1 MLTFKNLGCR
11 RDREQLFSG
20 ISQVIYRG
28 QRVGVTGA
36 NGCGKS
42 SLFGLILGE
51 LDPDEGG
58 VEIQNGV
65 TVGSVAQEMKTVDR
79 SAIDYVID
87 GDRDLRQLEQ
97 QLEQAQHEDGG
108 RYATLLA
115 DYESAGGYSA
125 KARAGTLLNGLGF
138 AASEQQLPMQ
148 HFSGGWRMRLNLAQ
162 ALMCP
167 SDLLLLDEPTNHLD
181 MDAII
186 WLEHWLSQYAGTLL
200 LISHDREFLDR
211 TINHVL
217 HIEQGSA
224 WLYTGDYSAFEQARA
239 ERLSGQQAAFEK
251 QERRVKEIQGFVDR
265 FRAKATKARQAQS
278 RLKMLERMTRVA
290 PVHSESTFGF
300 AFQPPVRLGNP
311 LVQFD
316 DASAGYGETVVLK
329 KLKTSLQAGDRV
341 GLLGRNGAGKSTF
354 LKSLVGEIP
363 MLAGHRHIS
372 PALNTGYFAQHQI
385 DQLEFSESAL
395 SHLLALDETLG
406 ESSGRDFLGGFGF
419 RGDQALQSVGTMSG
433 GEKARLSLAL
443 IVYQRPNLLLLDE
456 PTNHLDMAMR
466 QALVDALQ
474 SFEGALIVVS
484 HDRFLLRATVDDLWL
499 IDDGLIEP
507 FADDLDGYA
516 RWLMQG
522 KRQVSDDSAQ
532 PQFAAVASTDRRAAK
547 KQSAAKRAVL
557 QPLKKVA
564 NQCEKRVQT
573 LEIKLEK
580 LREQLADNGLYSNDQ
595 KELLADLL
603 RQETGVKT
611 ELETA
616 EEQWLE
622 ALDQLE
628 QASKEAE

>member
-11 RDREQLFSG
+11 RDKESLFSG
-20 ISQVIYRG
+20 VNQVIYRG

-51 LDPDEGG
+51 LDPDEGT

-65 TVGSVAQEMKTVDR
+65 LTGSVAQEMKTVDR

-87 GDRDLRQLEQ
+87 GDQNLRQLEGAVD
-97 QLEQAQHEDGG
+97 EAQHQDGE

-115 DYESAGGYSA
+115 DYEAMGGYSA
-125 KARAGTLLNGLGF
+125 KSRAGSLLNGLGF
-138 AASEQQLPMQ
+138 QASEQQLPMS

-186 WLEHWLSQYAGTLL
+186 WLENWLTQYAGTLL

-217 HIEQGSA
+217 HIEQGTA

-239 ERLSGQQAAFEK
+239 ERLSGQQAAYEK
-251 QERRVKEIQGFVDR
+251 QQRRINEIQGFVDR
-265 FRAKATKARQAQS
+265 FRAKASKARQAQS

-290 PVHSESTFGF
+290 PVHGDNTFGF
-300 AFQPPVRLGNP
+300 SFQPPLKLANP

-316 DASAGYGETVVLK
+316 DASAGYDDTVVLK
-329 KLKTSLQAGDRV
+329 KIKTSLQAGDRV
-341 GLLGRNGAGKSTF
+341 GLLGRNGAGKSTY

-363 MLAGHRHIS
+363 ILAGHRHIS

-385 DQLEFSESAL
+385 DQLNFSRSAL
-395 SHLLALDETLG
+395 AHLLELDDTLG
-406 ESSGRDFLGGFGF
+406 DASARDFLGGYGF

-484 HDRFLLRATVDDLWL
+484 HDRYLLRATVDDLWL
-499 IDDGLIEP
+499 IDDGLITP
-507 FADDLDGYA
+507 FSDDLDGYA
-516 RWLMQG
+516 KWLMQSH
-522 KRQVSDDSAQ
+522 RQASDDTG
-532 PQFAAVASTDRRAAK
+532 ASRESPATDRRT
-547 KQSAAKRAVL
+547 AKRESALKRTQL
-557 QPLKKVA
+557 QPLKKTA
-564 NQCEKRVQT
+564 NQLEKQVQ
-573 LEIKLEK
+573 KLELK
-580 LREQLADNGLYSNDQ
+580 LGSVREQLADNGLYSNDQ
-595 KELLADLL
+595 KEQLADLL
-603 RQETGVKT
+603 RQEATLKT
-611 ELETA
+611 ELDTA
-616 EEQWLE
+616 EEQWLD

-628 QASKEAE
+628 QATKEAN